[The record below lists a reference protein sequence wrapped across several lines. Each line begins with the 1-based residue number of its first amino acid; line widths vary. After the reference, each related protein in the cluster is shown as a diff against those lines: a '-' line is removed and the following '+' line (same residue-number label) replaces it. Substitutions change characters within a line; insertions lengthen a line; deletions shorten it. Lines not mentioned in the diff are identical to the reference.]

1 MRCEAEILSTGG
13 WKTRAMLDRYR
24 ISSQEA
30 KRKAAAQRDRHVEA
44 ERQKA
49 TKVVAFRKAAT
60 A

>member
-1 MRCEAEILSTGG
+1 
-13 WKTRAMLDRYR
+13 MLDCYR

-49 TKVVAFRKAAT
+49 AKVLDIRKVAT